1 MAMLFLFFIVRSLQQ
16 LPEFK
21 SLDGC
26 FSPKPG
32 RKAGNL
38 EFKNIVDVFRIAKN
52 SFFKEIFADA
62 EIFSI
67 YGVLGGVGEG
77 RGFKGRELLK

>member
-38 EFKNIVDVFRIAKN
+38 EFRNIVDVFRIAKN

-67 YGVLGGVGEG
+67 YGVLGRWEWVKDGTVG
-77 RGFKGRELLK
+77 KGSC